1 MPGPSLLAAQQAV
14 HEVAARFSIQQARLA
29 AQISVHATTLL
40 FCLASA
46 PQRIYINISSM
57 IQAHCAAASIGCSS
71 PAAARLLASARRC
84 WAPRLRA
91 APRCAAAAEAPA
103 AATEPVAPYVSAI
116 QPYPDP
122 FPGLQPGDD
131 LADEYGHPGPNPPKH
146 RRAGVILHPTSLPG
160 KYGMGEIGGEAFRFV
175 DWLVE
180 TGMQLWQVSC
190 ALPILA
196 LPLASPPLTGAALSA
211 AGCR

>member
-1 MPGPSLLAAQQAV
+1 M
-14 HEVAARFSIQQARLA
+14 R
-29 AQISVHATTLL
+29 
-40 FCLASA
+40 
-46 PQRIYINISSM
+46 
-57 IQAHCAAASIGCSS
+57 AHCAAASAGCSS
-71 PAAARLLASARRC
+71 RAAGQRVASAGPARLRC
-84 WAPRLRA
+84 APRLSARA

-103 AATEPVAPYVSAI
+103 AAAEPAAPAASAI

-122 FPGLQPGDD
+122 FPGLRPGDD

-180 TGMQLWQVSC
+180 TGMQLWQVRP
-190 ALPILA
+190 LP
-196 LPLASPPLTGAALSA
+196 SPPPPPGAPS
-211 AGCR
+211 